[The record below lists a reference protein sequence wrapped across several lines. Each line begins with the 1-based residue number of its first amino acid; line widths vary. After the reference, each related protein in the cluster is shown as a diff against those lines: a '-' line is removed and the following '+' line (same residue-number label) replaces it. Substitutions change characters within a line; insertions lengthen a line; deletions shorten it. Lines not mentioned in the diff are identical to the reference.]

1 MSASGE
7 RVRGGGVRKGGQ
19 VAKRRKGRRNE
30 PNYHDFPF
38 VEIVLIDKSFAK
50 MAIRLGALEGL
61 QEYGGV
67 RTGRKPRNRM
77 LG

>member
-1 MSASGE
+1 
-7 RVRGGGVRKGGQ
+7 VGGVGKEDKWQ
-19 VAKRRKGRRNE
+19 KRGEGRRNE
-30 PNYHDFPF
+30 PNYHNFPF

>member
-1 MSASGE
+1 M
-7 RVRGGGVRKGGQ
+7 RG
-19 VAKRRKGRRNE
+19 KGRINE

-38 VEIVLIDKSFAK
+38 VEIVLIDKPFAK

-61 QEYGGV
+61 HEYGGV
-67 RTGRKPRNRM
+67 RTSRKARNRM